1 MSDVGRSIP
10 NANVVDDDAAAI
22 VVIAV
27 SAGGL
32 APLRRI
38 IRELPSSFAAA
49 VVIAQ
54 HVRDFTTLPEIL
66 TGDTTLSVS
75 LVSHRMCLRA
85 GTIYVCPA
93 QQHVVV
99 NPNAT
104 LTLSD
109 RARLG
114 FFRPSADWLFESAAA
129 SFRERTFAIVLSGMQ
144 NDGAKGAQC
153 VKAAGG
159 TLIAQDPQTCERP
172 EMPSAAIATG
182 AIDHVLGPDAIA
194 MMLRR
199 AVAAVD
205 VARCRAAWAAPWLV
219 A

>member
-1 MSDVGRSIP
+1 M
-10 NANVVDDDAAAI
+10 
-22 VVIAV
+22 
-27 SAGGL
+27 
-32 APLRRI
+32 
-38 IRELPSSFAAA
+38 
-49 VVIAQ
+49 
-54 HVRDFTTLPEIL
+54 
-66 TGDTTLSVS
+66 
-75 LVSHRMCLRA
+75 
-85 GTIYVCPA
+85 
-93 QQHVVV
+93 V

-194 MMLRR
+194 IMLRR